1 MFLSENIFIFF
12 LCITVVVLAI
22 CCVRMQEA
30 DADNIDNVDN
40 VDTSYNGDTAYNL
53 ITEKL
58 V

>member
-12 LCITVVVLAI
+12 LCITVVALAI

-30 DADNIDNVDN
+30 DADNIDN